1 MKVRSLSKHRDDI
14 VNDNRMMSIGIIGFP
29 KTQIN
34 PSGSTG
40 INNKMSMVNV
50 FNNSKKKEIL
60 VIILRVTE

>member
-14 VNDNRMMSIGIIGFP
+14 GNDNRMMSIGIIGFP

-40 INNKMSMVNV
+40 INDKMSMVNV
-50 FNNSKKKEIL
+50 FNNSKKKEKKIKK
-60 VIILRVTE
+60 RS